1 LLCSFVSLSLSLYL
15 SIYSPKFCFLRHFAA
30 YTTVRIT
37 HTIEPGQRVTGCLIC
52 CHAPDKC
59 PLLGCFPCCD
69 YPEYIVNEM
78 NSSKY
83 VYVRENSLEWNNP
96 TMQLDKGNCCGSSC
110 TELTVL
116 DNVTVLYFDDVY
128 FDNVRDDTRRC
139 NNCKTFCCGGRG
151 EQVQIESTFCCGLC
165 LRGRT
170 PMTCIPSCC
179 PEACCPCIAKVSIF
193 SQGVCFKKCRMY
205 DLHKR

>member
-1 LLCSFVSLSLSLYL
+1 MHCYLCMHCICTSITVS
-15 SIYSPKFCFLRHFAA
+15 
-30 YTTVRIT
+30 
-37 HTIEPGQRVTGCLIC
+37 
-52 CHAPDKC
+52 
-59 PLLGCFPCCD
+59 
-69 YPEYIVNEM
+69 
-78 NSSKY
+78 

-179 PEACCPCIAKVSIF
+179 PEACCPCIAKSELWVEDADAAVRII
-193 SQGVCFKKCRMY
+193 QNAQNNAITR
-205 DLHKR
+205 LQIQR

>member
-1 LLCSFVSLSLSLYL
+1 
-15 SIYSPKFCFLRHFAA
+15 
-30 YTTVRIT
+30 
-37 HTIEPGQRVTGCLIC
+37 
-52 CHAPDKC
+52 
-59 PLLGCFPCCD
+59 
-69 YPEYIVNEM
+69 
-78 NSSKY
+78 
-83 VYVRENSLEWNNP
+83 
-96 TMQLDKGNCCGSSC
+96 MQLDKGNCCGSSC

-128 FDNVRDDTRRC
+128 FDNGKNVVCVCASAYMHEVIHTCMLVYSPHSLPLSSSLSRKNTLLVRDDTRRC